1 MTSTAALDTLPVTLL
16 TGFLGSGKT
25 TLLRR
30 ALSAPSFS
38 DTAVIINEIGAIPI
52 DHFLVDFVEG
62 SVVELPG
69 GCLCC
74 MVREDLAQSLRSLIE
89 RRDVG
94 EIRPFR
100 RIAIEA
106 SGLADPAP
114 ILFTL
119 GADPMLDHRLRLG
132 RVVTVVDAIEGART
146 LDRFAEAARQTAVAD
161 ALIISKTDLA
171 PLSAALAERLDAL
184 NPGAD
189 RILGAG
195 NTDPASILFAP
206 ESPSPA
212 PRERVADAKRRPGE
226 GASTAEDRP
235 LTPTLSPGGGEG
247 VLWGADAH
255 VHSHGIA
262 VFAIALDRAA
272 SRFDFA
278 RALGGLARD
287 RGNDLLRVK
296 GIVEFADRPGRPAI
310 VQAAQHAMFTPEWLD
325 GWPDNDRR
333 SRLVFIVH
341 DIPPEE
347 ILGHFAF
354 ASPRL
359 IGEPVSQRQH
369 H

>member
-89 RRDVG
+89 RRDAG
-94 EIRPFR
+94 EIRAFR
-100 RIAIEA
+100 RIAIET

-206 ESPSPA
+206 ESPFPA

-278 RALGGLARD
+278 RALAGWRATAATICCGSRASSSSPT
-287 RGNDLLRVK
+287 
-296 GIVEFADRPGRPAI
+296 APA
-310 VQAAQHAMFTPEWLD
+310 
-325 GWPDNDRR
+325 DRR
-333 SRLVFIVH
+333 SCRRHNMRCSRRNGSTAGPTMIGAAVSSLSCMTSRPRKSSGISR
-341 DIPPEE
+341 
-347 ILGHFAF
+347 
-354 ASPRL
+354 SPRR
-359 IGEPVSQRQH
+359 G
-369 H
+369 